1 LKVLG
6 IITSVR
12 NQCILGI
19 VYRRVENISSVIDRV
34 FVIPSLEPTMAQT
47 HVAAMLS
54 TKDIINL
61 PSSRPTKTRIDRIS
75 QIEFR
80 LNRPDDS
87 PMINVHARNTRLNEE
102 YLWRSMPS
110 TYESDL
116 QRALY
121 KLELLKMVAAR
132 SDIDRLHYLSALK
145 YLVYMDKTLDRI
157 WEEVEIAVD
166 NNEMSLNWRCPTLER
181 WALIECNVYR

>member
-1 LKVLG
+1 
-6 IITSVR
+6 
-12 NQCILGI
+12 
-19 VYRRVENISSVIDRV
+19 
-34 FVIPSLEPTMAQT
+34 MAQN
-47 HVAAMLS
+47 HAAATLS
-54 TKDIINL
+54 AKDVIHL
-61 PSSRPTKTRIDRIS
+61 PSYRPTKTRIDRIS

-87 PMINVHARNTRLNEE
+87 PMINVHARNTYLDEE

-110 TYESDL
+110 TYESNL

-132 SDIDRLHYLSALK
+132 TDIDRLYYLSALK

-166 NNEMSLNWRCPTLER
+166 NNEMSSDWRCPTLER
-181 WALIECNVYR
+181 WALIECNVQR